1 MVVMCLSCT
10 KETGCSAFTF
20 TVCHCVP
27 RCSAMTYAST
37 CSRQTTHVFEYLHW
51 LTDWRQN
58 ESKLESDTGISPLE
72 QKQLVEMIISVE
84 KCEWR
89 RRRRRCQRQSQ
100 KHLLPRDVF
109 WDIFIFVAAERNS
122 RLAIVRRSRWRWR
135 WWWRREERWRL
146 SLLPTPTAAAAKI
159 TFVFRFAHF
168 NSLSLSFA
176 YSFLYYFRI
185 FYICWVNSVYS
196 FLVFTIKSI
205 KIVICLEKISNMCY
219 FLWLLWQKKLK
230 HQI

>member
-1 MVVMCLSCT
+1 MVVMCLSFT

-176 YSFLYYFRI
+176 YSLL
-185 FYICWVNSVYS
+185 NSVSLSFNISLSLSLPLLHYS
-196 FLVFTIKSI
+196 LFLIQTHS
-205 KIVICLEKISNMCY
+205 LNISLSSSPLY
-219 FLWLLWQKKLK
+219 FIPFV
-230 HQI
+230 H